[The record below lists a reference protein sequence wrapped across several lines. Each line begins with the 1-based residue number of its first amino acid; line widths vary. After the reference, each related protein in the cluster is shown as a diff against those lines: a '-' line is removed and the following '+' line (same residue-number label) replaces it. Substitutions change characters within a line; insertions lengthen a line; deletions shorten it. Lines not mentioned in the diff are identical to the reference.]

1 MNLFEYQYF
10 FPRKLE
16 RRTLSKLIQ
25 FRIQNAFQSNLK
37 IIVHLVKIQD
47 YNLKSNP
54 KKKPELQT
62 SQSLT
67 QHYTPHCNDDLNII
81 NEQRIPMVNSSN
93 LVLWQCKIA
102 IFKIRSPA
110 LLEGRLYTGRKIRQI
125 GQNGLCMPTSI
136 SKRAGDMISKMA
148 ILHCK
153 STKLLKLTIGLP
165 CSFIILRSS
174 LQ

>member
-1 MNLFEYQYF
+1 MIASSFLKKYYH
-10 FPRKLE
+10 RCKAE
-16 RRTLSKLIQ
+16 RID
-25 FRIQNAFQSNLK
+25 F
-37 IIVHLVKIQD
+37 
-47 YNLKSNP
+47 
-54 KKKPELQT
+54 
-62 SQSLT
+62 QSLT
-67 QHYTPHCNDDLNII
+67 HPQAKFRFPSSSSSSYDILILQTKPIMLCKIHTYIVQSTYKCITHHCNDDLNII

-148 ILHCK
+148 ILHCQ